1 MPFVPPK
8 SEKCVRCSK
17 PVYANERIEAGDKV
31 WHRLCFRCS
40 VCGMSLNLNNY
51 NQSDQI
57 LYCKKHYQDN
67 VLAKNTQTPI

>member
-40 VCGMSLNLNNY
+40 VCEMSLNL
-51 NQSDQI
+51 
-57 LYCKKHYQDN
+57 DN
-67 VLAKNTQTPI
+67 PT